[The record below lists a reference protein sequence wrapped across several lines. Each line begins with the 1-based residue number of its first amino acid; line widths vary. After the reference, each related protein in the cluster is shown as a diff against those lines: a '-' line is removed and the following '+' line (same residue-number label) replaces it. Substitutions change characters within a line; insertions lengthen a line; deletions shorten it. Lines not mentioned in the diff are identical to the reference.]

1 MPFKSTMSMETIHYV
16 SSDVLSLEIVNDILT
31 QDKKLALSE
40 EARGNI
46 ERCRIYLDEKMKSH
60 DEPIYGINTGFGSL
74 YNVKISNENLSKL
87 QENLVK
93 SHACGTGDEVP
104 GEIVKIMLLLKI
116 QSLSYGH
123 SGVQLETVERLIDFY
138 NNDILPVIY
147 TQGSLG
153 ASGDLA
159 PLAHLSLPL
168 LGEGEVYHDGFRQPA
183 KKVLEKMGWEPIVM
197 KSKEGLALLNGTQFM
212 SAYGVYILLK
222 ATKLSYLADVI
233 GAISLEGFDGRIEP
247 FSELIHIVRPHKG
260 QIVTAKR
267 FNELLEDSEII
278 VQSKKHVQDPYAFRC
293 IPQVHGATKD
303 TIDYVKRVFRTEIN
317 SVTDNPNIFTESDKI
332 ISGGNFHGQ
341 PLALTLDFLSIAL
354 AELGSISER
363 RTYQLISGL
372 RGLPPFLV
380 SNPGLNSGFMIPQY
394 TAASIVSQN
403 KQLATPASVD
413 SIVSSNGQE
422 DHVSM
427 GANAATKTFKI
438 VQNLERILAIELM
451 NASQALEFRRP
462 LKSSEFLES
471 FVKTY
476 REEVPLVEEDRIL
489 HYDIENSIA
498 FLQNLQLDE
507 SVFE

>member
-1 MPFKSTMSMETIHYV
+1 METIHYI
-16 SSDVLSLEIVNDILT
+16 SSDLLSLEIVNDIIS
-31 QDKKLALSE
+31 QDKKLELSE
-40 EARGNI
+40 EARANI
-46 ERCRIYLDEKMKSH
+46 ERCRIYLDEKMKQH

-74 YNVKISNENLSKL
+74 YNVKISTENLTKL

-93 SHACGTGDEVP
+93 SHACGTGNEVP
-104 GEIVKIMLLLKI
+104 AEIVKIMLLLKI

-123 SGVQLETVERLIDFY
+123 SGVQLETVERLVDFY
-138 NNDILPVIY
+138 NNDILPVVY
-147 TQGSLG
+147 EQGSLG

-168 LGEGEVYHDGFRQPA
+168 LGEGEVYMDGFRQPA
-183 KKVLEKMGWEPIVM
+183 QKVLDKMGWQPIVL

-212 SAYGVYILLK
+212 SAYGIYILLK
-222 ATKLSYLADVI
+222 SIKLSYLADVI
-233 GAISLEGFDGRIEP
+233 GAVSLEGFDGRIEP
-247 FSELIHIVRPHKG
+247 FNELIHMVRPHKG
-260 QIVTAKR
+260 QVVTARR

-278 VQSKKHVQDPYAFRC
+278 TQAKKHVQDPYSFRC
-293 IPQVHGATKD
+293 IPQVHGASKD
-303 TIDYVKRVFRTEIN
+303 TIDYVKKVFRTEIN
-317 SVTDNPNIFTESDKI
+317 SVTDNPNIFTESDVI

-341 PLALTLDFLSIAL
+341 PLALTLDFLGLAL
-354 AELGSISER
+354 AELGNISER

-427 GANAATKTFKI
+427 GANAATKTKKI
-438 VQNLERILAIELM
+438 VDNLERILAIELM

-462 LKSSEFLES
+462 LKSSEFIEM
-471 FVKTY
+471 FVKSY
-476 REEVPLVEEDRIL
+476 REEVPVVEEDRIL
-489 HYDIENSIA
+489 HYDIENTIA